1 MDDDVMK
8 FQHPSEQIK
17 LSFVTLMAVM
27 MSFIALSIDAMMPAL
42 GQIGMDLNVQNPND
56 VQYVISFIFIGL
68 AVGILFF
75 GPFADSFGRKN
86 AIYLGMSIFLIGC
99 VASIVSTSFNIMLA
113 GRVLQGMGAAS
124 CRVSTMCMIRD
135 KFEGNNM
142 AKVMSF
148 IMIIFIL
155 SPALAPSL
163 GQGVLFFASWRAIF
177 VMMFIIGA
185 AGVIWLALGQEETL
199 AREKRRPFRLKP
211 ILEAVHETLN
221 NRIARGYTIASGLIF
236 GAFVAYL
243 NSAQQILQEQYRLG
257 DAFALAFGFLA
268 LGIGLASF
276 ANTRWVYRY
285 GMEYLCRRS
294 LITMVIASAVF
305 APIAMYFAG
314 HPPLILLMGF
324 LFINFFCCGLLFG
337 NFNTMAIH
345 PLGHIAGSASS
356 VIGCL
361 QTLLSAGLGAYIGAL
376 YNGTVIPLILGFLIL
391 GTLSLILVFRLSDYP
406 AFQRGDISQDPF

>member
-1 MDDDVMK
+1 MNTQNRPD
-8 FQHPSEQIK
+8 QIK
-17 LSFVTLMAVM
+17 LSFVALMAVM

-42 GQIGMDLNVQNPND
+42 GQIGADLDVQNSND
-56 VQYVISFIFIGL
+56 VQFVISFIFIGL

-86 AIYLGMSIFLIGC
+86 AIYLGMGIFLIGC
-99 VASIVSTSFNIMLA
+99 LASIFASSFKVMLA
-113 GRVLQGMGAAS
+113 GRILQGMGAAS

-135 KFEGNNM
+135 KFEGNTM

-163 GQGVLFFASWRAIF
+163 GQLVLFFASWRYIF
-177 VMMFIIGA
+177 VVMFVIGA
-185 AGVIWLALGQEETL
+185 VGVIWLAMGQEETL
-199 AREKRRPFRLKP
+199 AIEKRRPFRFKP
-211 ILEAVHETLN
+211 ILEAVKETLW

-243 NSAQQILQEQYRLG
+243 NLAQQILQEQYMLG
-257 DAFALAFGFLA
+257 EAFALAFGFLA

-285 GMEYLCRRS
+285 GMEFICKGS
-294 LITMVIASAVF
+294 LIIMVGISIIFLPVSLF
-305 APIAMYFAG
+305 FGG
-314 HPPLILLMGF
+314 HPPLVILMIF
-324 LFINFFCCGLLFG
+324 LFVTFFCCGLLFG

-345 PLGHIAGSASS
+345 PVGHIAGSASS
-356 VIGCL
+356 VIGSL
-361 QTLLSAGLGAYIGAL
+361 QTLLSAGLGALVGSQYQ
-376 YNGTVIPLILGFLIL
+376 GTINPLILSFLVL
-391 GTLSLILVFRLSDYP
+391 GVLSLILVFRLSNYSG
-406 AFQRGDISQDPF
+406 FQKQENVSDSILH

>member
-1 MDDDVMK
+1 MK

-56 VQYVISFIFIGL
+56 VQFIISFIFIGL
-68 AVGILFF
+68 AIGILFF

-86 AIYLGMSIFLIGC
+86 AIYLGMGIFLIGC
-99 VASIVSTSFNIMLA
+99 LASIFSTSFDVMLA

-135 KFEGNNM
+135 KFDGNNM

-163 GQGVLFFASWRAIF
+163 GQGVLFFTNWRGIF
-177 VMMFIIGA
+177 VMMFLIGA
-185 AGVIWLALGQEETL
+185 AGVVWLALGQEETL
-199 AREKRRPFRLKP
+199 ARERRRPFRAKP

-257 DAFALAFGFLA
+257 TAFALAFGFLA

-285 GMEYLCRRS
+285 GMEHICRTS
-294 LITMVIASAVF
+294 LITMVIASTIFSPV
-305 APIAMYFAG
+305 AMLFGG
-314 HPPLILLMGF
+314 HPPLFMLMGF
-324 LFINFFCCGLLFG
+324 LFITFFCCGLLFG

-356 VIGCL
+356 VIGCI
-361 QTLLSAGLGAYIGAL
+361 QTLLSASLGAFIGAL

-391 GTLSLILVFRLSDYP
+391 ATLSLILVYHLSDYP
-406 AFQRGDISQDPF
+406 EFQRGEISQDSF